1 MPDLSVVLAAAGCLA
16 LCLLVRSN
24 LRLRDELKQAAGEL
38 ESEREFGCLP
48 SEVQQGLRTVEEH
61 KQFLSGFIR
70 DLPSLTKELH
80 SQINTRRLAEI
91 LLHIVRQALK
101 PQEVLILWCRGE
113 AASKVGD
120 LVVAINHPTQS
131 RIQKG
136 DALPIG
142 RGEIGLVAETQI
154 TMSRY
159 DFDRERH
166 FETATITGE
175 PLVDFKPELAAPMV
189 IDGETAGVIALS
201 GLSYGPY
208 EASDAKAALR
218 VIAQIGALTARNA
231 AVYRRTKFSAD
242 VDGLTKVFNK
252 RHLIQ
257 TLGDLIHQAR
267 ERVSGFTVFLFDI
280 DNFKNYNDVNGHVA
294 GDHLLRELAQLVV
307 KNVREDDIFGR
318 FGGEEFLLVLPET
331 EIMEALVVA
340 EKIRNAIAQGNLPFA
355 DRQPLGVLS
364 VSGGVAAYPT
374 HGLDTNNLLEAAD
387 AALYTAKGQ
396 GRNRVLP
403 ARREYLSGNEPELL
417 VTDQDLVTEEIPERR
432 R

>member
-1 MPDLSVVLAAAGCLA
+1 MPDLSALVTVAALLA

-24 LRLRDELKQAAGEL
+24 LRLRDKLKQAVGEL
-38 ESEREFGCLP
+38 ESEREFGTLP
-48 SEVQQGLRTVEEH
+48 SDLQQGLRSVEEH
-61 KQFLSGFIR
+61 KQFLSGFLR

-80 SQINTRRLAEI
+80 SQVSTRRLAEI
-91 LLHIVRQALK
+91 LVHIVRQALK
-101 PQEVLILWCRGE
+101 PQEALVLWRRGE
-113 AASKVGD
+113 GKSKAGD
-120 LVVAINHPTQS
+120 LVVAVNHPTESQ
-131 RIQKG
+131 IEKG
-136 DALPIG
+136 AAILIG
-142 RGEIGLVAETQI
+142 RGDIGLVAETQI
-154 TMSRY
+154 VMSRY

-166 FETATITGE
+166 FEPATITGD

-257 TLGDLIHQAR
+257 TLGDLLQQAR
-267 ERVSGFTVFLFDI
+267 ENVSGFTVFLFDI

-307 KNVREDDIFGR
+307 KTIREDDIFGR
-318 FGGEEFLLVLPET
+318 FGGEEFLLVLPDT

-340 EKIRNAIAQGNLPFA
+340 EKIRNAIEQGNLPFA
-355 DRQPLGVLS
+355 ERQPLGVLS
-364 VSGGVAAYPT
+364 VSGGVAAYPV
-374 HGLDTNNLLEAAD
+374 HGLDTTNLLQAAD
-387 AALYTAKGQ
+387 AALYAAKGQ

-417 VTDQDLVTEEIPERR
+417 VTDQDLLIEQVPEHRR
-432 R
+432 